1 MPRKLENPRFSDP
14 TWYRLSQ
21 FDIAHL
27 PDLKRFLSIL
37 EFCDAVVTVA
47 HDSVKDHLLSLI
59 YMGFLEG
66 VLKPALTQVSKYF
79 VNLPWVLFPIF
90 VQESKLQ
97 VKNSCENARLT
108 SSLSKIRR
116 VRKTKLAFG

>member
-14 TWYRLSQ
+14 AWYRLSQ
-21 FDIAHL
+21 FDVAHL

-47 HDSVKDHLLSLI
+47 HDSVKEHLLSLI

-66 VLKPALTQVSKYF
+66 VVTPALTQVSKYYEQF
-79 VNLPWVLFPIF
+79 YLSGFYLIF

-108 SSLSKIRR
+108 SSISKIRR
-116 VRKTKLAFG
+116 VRKSI

>member
-79 VNLPWVLFPIF
+79 VNLPFSGFYFPYLYRKANYK
-90 VQESKLQ
+90 SKTL
-97 VKNSCENARLT
+97 VKMQD
-108 SSLSKIRR
+108 
-116 VRKTKLAFG
+116 